1 MPGPRV
7 SEITAEDHGTGDAVE
22 DCQAGHRR
30 AGQLGCLLAAASALV
45 PRPRALKIIA
55 QDHGTGDVVK
65 ACRAG
70 HGRAGLLGCLLA
82 AARALMPGP
91 RASDIITEDH
101 GAQDFLHG
109 VSGLVVLAED
119 SGRVAHSPDKLLLH
133 HDHLVLRSGNVCGC
147 HYAYASKEE
156 QASADVAPSK
166 NA

>member
-30 AGQLGCLLAAASALV
+30 AGQLRCLLAAASALV
-45 PRPRALKIIA
+45 PGPRALKIIA
-55 QDHGTGDVVK
+55 QDHGTGDAVE

-91 RASDIITEDH
+91 RAPEIITEDH
-101 GAQDFLHG
+101 GAQDFLPG
-109 VSGLVVLAED
+109 VDGIAILREGSG
-119 SGRVAHSPDKLLLH
+119 SVADVPDKLVLH
-133 HDHLVLRSGNVCGC
+133 HDHLALRSGNVRGC
-147 HYAYASKEE
+147 HYA
-156 QASADVAPSK
+156 
-166 NA
+166 